1 VIFHKPALQ
10 GEKMK
15 QTYHIKILTVLWTIM
30 GTVCFVAAPAIAA
43 EPAWWTQQKRDCG
56 LPSGLA
62 YNNWD
67 GRCNA
72 GGSTSTPSYDNGAAQ
87 RAREAE
93 AAAERQ
99 VEAERIERERLA
111 EEKRKKDA
119 EFIRDRDAAAN
130 TLKGSTG
137 PALNQLK
144 GLSGADNS
152 GLKGSAFDAGST
164 GSKGLRGSDHFDEKT
179 SSQPATLLK
188 GSSSGKG
195 DNEVSKN
202 KDSCRP
208 SQDTSIVDLCFL
220 GDKPAMIDPIILK
233 GMNPAERTA
242 LKTSAKNMAE
252 DLRPFDKEI
261 YQALADMTGVDSTKT
276 VKQWPGP
283 NNPGIRY
290 LNPLSEPEKVRAY
303 WEKVNARLHVHAEV
317 EAKIVTAPKGTDWSV
332 LSGRMDA
339 DPKFRQSK
347 EQIIHNQDTAEGLAR
362 HQMFVKFR
370 EFLEKQGGTDWPE
383 RLKNDKLFA
392 ARMVMERSALFKKM
406 DQEIYNV
413 RGKALQQ
420 MTVLVKG
427 WKEK

>member
-1 VIFHKPALQ
+1 
-10 GEKMK
+10 MK
-15 QTYHIKILTVLWTIM
+15 QTYHITILTVLWTIM

-43 EPAWWTQQKRDCG
+43 EPAWWTQQKRNCG
-56 LPSGLA
+56 LPSNLA

-67 GRCNA
+67 GRCNT
-72 GGSTSTPSYDNGAAQ
+72 GGSAPTPSYDNGAAQ

-93 AAAERQ
+93 AAATAERQ
-99 VEAERIERERLA
+99 ANADRIERERLA
-111 EEKRKKDA
+111 EEKRRKDA
-119 EFIRDRDAAAN
+119 EFIRDRDAAAS
-130 TLKGSTG
+130 TLKGSSG
-137 PALNQLK
+137 PAMNQLK
-144 GLSGADNS
+144 GLSGTDNS

-164 GSKGLRGSDHFDEKT
+164 GSKGLQGSDHANEKA

-188 GSSSGKG
+188 GSSSSEG

-208 SQDTSIVDLCFL
+208 SQDPSIVDLCFL
-220 GDKPAMIDPIILK
+220 GDKPATIDPKILK
-233 GMNPAERTA
+233 GMNTAERTA
-242 LKTSAKNMAE
+242 LKTSANKMAE

-261 YQALADMTGVDSTKT
+261 YQGLADIAGAVSTKT
-276 VKQWPGP
+276 AKQWPGP
-283 NNPGIRY
+283 NNPGSRY

-303 WEKVNARLHVHAEV
+303 WEKVNTGLHAHAEA
-317 EAKIVTAPKGTDWSV
+317 EARIVTALKGNDWRE

-347 EQIIHNQDTAEGLAR
+347 EEIIRNQDSAEGLAR
-362 HQMFVKFR
+362 HQTFVKFK

-383 RLKNDKLFA
+383 RLKNDKLFS

-420 MTVLVKG
+420 MTVLVRG
-427 WKEK
+427 WKAKWIL